1 MESRVRTAMSLYV
14 FASLGVFLLVAP
26 WSPVWEYATGALLP
40 PGSAAGF
47 LKSGFARG
55 AVSGLGA
62 LDLLVAIQEAGY
74 LRRILTRKPA
84 EPEEPGRTESAS

>member
-1 MESRVRTAMSLYV
+1 MSLYV

-26 WSPVWEYATGALLP
+26 WSPVWDYATGALLP
-40 PGSAAGF
+40 PGPAAAF

-74 LRRILTRKPA
+74 LRRILTRKPPA
-84 EPEEPGRTESAS
+84 AS